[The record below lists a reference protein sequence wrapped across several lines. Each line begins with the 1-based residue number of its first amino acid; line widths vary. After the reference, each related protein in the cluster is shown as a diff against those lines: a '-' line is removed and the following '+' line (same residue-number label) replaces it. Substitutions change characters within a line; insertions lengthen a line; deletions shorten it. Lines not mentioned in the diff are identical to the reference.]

1 MMHFSDIEIARCW
14 PKKKNITG
22 YGVQPQCANMCA
34 TLPNGMFWI
43 RHPFSVQVGVG
54 EWKSGCIYTKL
65 EPAHQLLHQCINI
78 NPKLCTSV
86 SMRNLMSNF
95 TGKSKMFM
103 LHFTFCFW
111 LHRCAAASMA
121 EWSTDWFPF
130 HQWQAALLRERTP
143 DNRLRVHGCRG
154 RHLWTLQWW
163 G

>member
-1 MMHFSDIEIARCW
+1 MVFNHSVPTCVQHYQMECFEFDILFVF
-14 PKKKNITG
+14 KLGLGSGN
-22 YGVQPQCANMCA
+22 
-34 TLPNGMFWI
+34 
-43 RHPFSVQVGVG
+43 QVASILS
-54 EWKSGCIYTKL
+54 WNLRTNCYIND
-65 EPAHQLLHQCINI
+65 HQCINI

-130 HQWQAALLRERTP
+130 HQGQAALLRERTP